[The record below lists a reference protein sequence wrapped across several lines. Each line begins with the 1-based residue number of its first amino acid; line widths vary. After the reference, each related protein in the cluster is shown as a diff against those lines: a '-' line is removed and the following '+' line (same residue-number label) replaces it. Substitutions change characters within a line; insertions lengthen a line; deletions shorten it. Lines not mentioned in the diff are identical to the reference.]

1 MLKPLNYYTIVKR
14 DFTKTKN
21 ACAVQPAFTDKR
33 NALEA
38 MEDYACGYVANTDGD
53 EYAKRCLID
62 EALHMSFVAKQFSEQ
77 GSERSAKFLE
87 NALKER
93 ETEMK
98 EKGFSRL
105 DNGVFSPMEGYV
117 LSEKR
122 FLRKVSTF
130 PKKHFITRDPESSTD
145 RLTVWRK
152 YDVTKTVPGRV
163 YGQREVV
170 ETLVEKQFSVEVIA
184 IPSSVL
190 FMDHKHPDVLYQAKW
205 YQALFVPK
213 NMTVDQYIEK
223 ERKDLAADVSACI
236 KTYDSF
242 TALSKRFEDE
252 EGVIL
257 YDSPEPL
264 NLPRLRY
271 DYPGDFTT
279 LPYAQQ
285 YVPAE
290 VPAAPVEAPN
300 TPTEVLETPAEN
312 TETPA
317 ENTDPKDNI
326 M

>member
-62 EALHMSFVAKQFSEQ
+62 ESLHMSFVAKHLN
-77 GSERSAKFLE
+77 ERSAKFLE

-105 DNGVFSPMEGYV
+105 DNGAFSPVEGYV

-122 FLRKVSTF
+122 FLRKVATF
-130 PKKHFITRDPESSTD
+130 PKKHFITRDVESSTD

-152 YDVTKTVPGRV
+152 YDVTRIVPGKV
-163 YGQREVV
+163 WGQREVV

-184 IPSSVL
+184 IPSNVL
-190 FMDHKHPDVLYQAKW
+190 STEHKHPDVIYQPKW
-205 YQALFVPK
+205 YQALFLPK
-213 NMTVDQYIEK
+213 NMTEDQYIEK
-223 ERKDLAADVSACI
+223 ERKDLAGEVSACI
-236 KTYDSF
+236 VTCDSF
-242 TALSKRFEDE
+242 GVLNNRFKDE
-252 EGVIL
+252 EDVIL
-257 YDSPEPL
+257 YDNAVPL
-264 NLPRLRY
+264 NLPKLRH
-271 DYPGDFTT
+271 DFPNEFAY

-285 YVPAE
+285 YTVEVVAEEPAE
-290 VPAAPVEAPN
+290 VALEVHEAPVEA
-300 TPTEVLETPAEN
+300 TEA
-312 TETPA
+312 
-317 ENTDPKDNI
+317 KDNI
-326 M
+326 L

>member
-1 MLKPLNYYTIVKR
+1 MSKPENYYVIVKR

-21 ACAVQPAFTDKR
+21 AYAVQPAFTDRR

-38 MEDYACGYVANTDGD
+38 MEDYACGYVADADGG

-62 EALHMSFVAKQFSEQ
+62 EAMHMSFVAKQLN
-77 GSERSAKFLE
+77 ERSAKFLE

-105 DNGVFSPMEGYV
+105 DNGAFNPAEGYV

-130 PKKHFITRDPESSTD
+130 PKKHFITRDTESSTD
-145 RLTVWRK
+145 RLTIWRK
-152 YDVTKTVPGRV
+152 YDVTRTVPGRV
-163 YGQREVV
+163 YGQREVL

-184 IPSSVL
+184 IPANVL
-190 FMDHKHPDVLYQAKW
+190 FMEHKQPDVIYQPKW
-205 YQALFVPK
+205 YQALFLPK
-213 NMTVDQYIEK
+213 NMTEDQYIEK

-236 KTYDSF
+236 ATFNSF
-242 TALSKRFEDE
+242 VALSARFADE

-257 YDSPEPL
+257 YDNAAPL
-264 NLPRLRY
+264 NLPKLRH
-271 DYPGDFTT
+271 DHPNDFAR

-285 YVPAE
+285 YTVA
-290 VPAAPVEAPN
+290 V
-300 TPTEVLETPAEN
+300 ETPQVVPD
-312 TETPA
+312 ETS
-317 ENTDPKDNI
+317 EPKDNI
-326 M
+326 L